1 MATSKTPVASAEV
14 ELTPVLKSG
23 IFGAGEP
30 QQLAA
35 LDLNDEIGLQPGI
48 HVVAAT
54 TAEKG
59 LEVEVVDLRDK
70 IPGTIASAE
79 AGTRLVTDVPSFLA
93 ELDRYSL
100 QPELSTLWGDETK
113 GRVEAIYND
122 HNVDGAGLRDNR
134 LRLELRADQDWVAWH
149 QLSGKYLPQIEFGD
163 AVEELLHT
171 VVDPDQADLVEVIDS
186 IRATSK
192 GVFESAVDR
201 SNGSQAL
208 EYRMETTA
216 TAGAAG
222 RASRLEIPKT
232 VTLAIRPWEG
242 LDTYR
247 VEGWFRFNPD
257 GGRLSLAIKLKPT
270 RNVLRAAWADVI
282 EQIEQHLGGKPVL
295 ATRFDR

>member
-1 MATSKTPVASAEV
+1 MAASAGNIDVEV
-14 ELTPVLKSG
+14 TPVLKPG

-35 LDLNDEIGLQPGI
+35 LDLNDFVQPGV

-54 TAEKG
+54 TADRG
-59 LEVEVVDLRDK
+59 LQVEVVDLRDK
-70 IPGTIASAE
+70 IPGVIATAE

-100 QPELSTLWGDETK
+100 DSVASTLWGDETK

-122 HNVDGAGLRDNR
+122 HHHDGAGLRDNR
-134 LRLELRADQDWVAWH
+134 LRLELRADQDWTAWH
-149 QLSGKYLPQIEFGD
+149 RLSGQYMRQEEFGD

-171 VVDPDQADLVEVIDS
+171 VVDPAQADLMEVIDS

-192 GVFESAVDR
+192 GSFESKISRAD
-201 SNGSQAL
+201 GGQQL
-208 EYRMETTA
+208 EYKEDVSTTA
-216 TAGAAG
+216 GKSG
-222 RASRLEIPKT
+222 QLEVPKT

-242 LDTYR
+242 LDTYK
-247 VEGWFRFNPD
+247 VEGWFRLRVQN
-257 GGRLSLAIKLKPT
+257 GQLSLAIKLKPT
-270 RNVLRAAWADVI
+270 RAILRAAWSDVI
-282 EQIEQHLGGKPVL
+282 EKIEEHLDGKPVL

>member
-14 ELTPVLKSG
+14 ELTPVLKPG
-23 IFGAGEP
+23 IFGPGEP
-30 QQLAA
+30 QQLAELN
-35 LDLNDEIGLQPGI
+35 LDDDYDLQPGV

-54 TAEKG
+54 TAERG
-59 LEVEVVDLRDK
+59 LQVEVVDLRDK

-122 HNVDGAGLRDNR
+122 HANDGAGLRDNR
-134 LRLELRADQDWVAWH
+134 LRLELRSDQDWAAWH
-149 QLSGKYLPQIEFGD
+149 QLSGQYLRQEEFGD
-163 AVEELLHT
+163 RVEELLHT
-171 VVDPDQADLVEVIDS
+171 VVEPAQADLMEVIDS

-192 GVFESAVDR
+192 GSFESKISRAD
-201 SNGSQAL
+201 GGQQL
-208 EYRMETTA
+208 EYKEDVSTTA
-216 TAGAAG
+216 GKSG
-222 RASRLEIPKT
+222 QLEVPKT

-242 LDTYR
+242 LDTYK
-247 VEGWFRFNPD
+247 VEGWFRLRVQN
-257 GGRLSLAIKLKPT
+257 GQLSLAIKLKPT
-270 RNVLRAAWADVI
+270 RSILRAAWADVI
-282 EQIEQHLGGKPVL
+282 NQIEQHLDGKPVL